1 MKAKAI
7 ESYNLNNLDLRV
19 KLITDPVDYFFL
31 KIITLIYFMLAS
43 KEVKVLL
50 IVDFNYDANIRQKG
64 LFIL

>member
-1 MKAKAI
+1 M
-7 ESYNLNNLDLRV
+7 RV

-50 IVDFNYDANIRQKG
+50 IVDFNYDVNIRQKG